1 MKVGKILK
9 ISFLAIFVIACCITI
24 PIGYGYY
31 IVKLQKADV
40 DENVYL
46 YITNDDNA
54 ASVAQKLSQIT
65 DNGNVKGFELLAKH
79 NDFDK
84 RKRSGKFVIR
94 KGDNMHAIYRRIVSN
109 EQTPVKL
116 VIPATRTIE
125 QLTGAISRQLMLD
138 SLELSEF
145 LTKPI
150 YYESIGYSKET
161 LPSLF
166 IPNTYEVYWN
176 IKPENLMTRLMNERR
191 KFWNDSRTSKAKKLG
206 MTPEEVAANAQ
217 AAYEKNY

>member
-116 VIPATRTIE
+116 VIPAT
-125 QLTGAISRQLMLD
+125 
-138 SLELSEF
+138 
-145 LTKPI
+145 
-150 YYESIGYSKET
+150 
-161 LPSLF
+161 
-166 IPNTYEVYWN
+166 
-176 IKPENLMTRLMNERR
+176 
-191 KFWNDSRTSKAKKLG
+191 
-206 MTPEEVAANAQ
+206 
-217 AAYEKNY
+217 